1 MDNNAYKNIVPRKWI
16 PTAYGTP
23 NKNVTKV
30 LVKTAE
36 GFIYEAVYNRHGKD
50 WLNTNDGS
58 IIRDVKE
65 WSLCSDSVPEQTR
78 IR

>member
-1 MDNNAYKNIVPRKWI
+1 MDNNEYKNILPRKWI
-16 PTAYGTP
+16 PVEYGTP

-36 GFIYEAVYNRHGKD
+36 GFVHEGTYNRHGRS
-50 WLNTNDGS
+50 WLSTTDGS
-58 IIRDVKE
+58 VIHDVVA
-65 WSLCSDSVPEQTR
+65 WSLCSGSIQEPSR